1 MHDGLEDETVFVD
14 VEIVEMGGQ
23 NLDGTVLAHIKEA
36 EIVDPFA
43 LEGHH
48 HLNGNGAT
56 DTIAVV
62 LGVGLNAANLV
73 CNGTEFSRGAEDEP
87 IDIVACEVV
96 EGDSRGGVEGEEGA
110 GQRLVGGDAESVG
123 DLVFEGQAGEE

>member
-1 MHDGLEDETVFVD
+1 MD

-36 EIVDPFA
+36 EVVDPFA

-48 HLNGNGAT
+48 HLYGDGAA
-56 DTIAVV
+56 DTVAVV

-73 CNGTEFSRGAEDEP
+73 CNGAEFSLGAEDEP
-87 IDIVACEVV
+87 IDIVAREVV
-96 EGDSRGGVEGEEGA
+96 E
-110 GQRLVGGDAESVG
+110 
-123 DLVFEGQAGEE
+123 